1 MHLLPK
7 YQGKDEWGGVFKMN
21 PDKKYLSQAEY
32 EEMTEKI
39 KACL

>member
-1 MHLLPK
+1 MPK
-7 YQGKDEWGGVFKMN
+7 YQRQDEHRGVFQMN

-32 EEMTEKI
+32 EGMIEKI